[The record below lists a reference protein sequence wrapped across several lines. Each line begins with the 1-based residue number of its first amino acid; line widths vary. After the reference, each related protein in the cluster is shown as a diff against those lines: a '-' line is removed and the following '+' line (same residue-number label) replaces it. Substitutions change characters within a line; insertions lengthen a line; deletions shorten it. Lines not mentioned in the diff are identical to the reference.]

1 MDLKV
6 IKVLI
11 GTNTSGGA
19 LYPDF
24 NKLPVVKDS
33 GMDWAHYVDSR
44 GTGWHYDKCCAHAVE
59 SPGSPVGVQFG
70 MLMVPKGFA
79 DDALANFPAM
89 VSNMTEAEVEDFYDN
104 HCHAHETE
112 DMVNQSVIQAISA
125 KQNAGIEM
133 SDTDRKALDADDTT
147 PGIVKNLNKTWA
159 THKVERKI
167 SLVT

>member
-1 MDLKV
+1 MDLKA

-24 NKLPVVKDS
+24 NKLPTVKDS
-33 GMDWAHYVDSR
+33 GMDWAHFIDSR
-44 GTGWHYDKCCAHAVE
+44 GTSWHYDKCCAHADE
-59 SPGSPVGVQFG
+59 APGSPVGIQYG

-79 DDALANFPAM
+79 DDAMANYPGQ
-89 VSNMTEAEVEDFYDN
+89 VSGMTETEVEEFYND

-112 DMVNQSVIQAISA
+112 DTVNQSVLQAITA

-133 SDTDRKALDADDTT
+133 SATDMKALDADDPT
-147 PGIVKNLNKTWA
+147 PGIVKNVNKTWV
-159 THKVERKI
+159 THKVERNI
-167 SLVT
+167 NLIT